1 MAGYTPFKMKAKD
14 YGTSPML
21 MNFPDS
27 FPGGVGDSPAKF
39 GFLKRA
45 AKKLKSLGKKVL
57 GKTAIG
63 KALGIGKEKKDPTMA
78 AADATAAAT
87 QPHTHD
93 ETGAIVPEAE
103 GPQTAVAEGVAGPA
117 SVDPKKQR
125 GMMMAKRAMMG
136 VGGGSNIPGAVGGLF
151 GGRMTPWGN
160 A

>member
-1 MAGYTPFKMKAKD
+1 MEGYPPFKMKAKD
-14 YGTSPML
+14 YGNSPML

-27 FPGGVGDSPAKF
+27 FPGGIGSSPAKGWF
-39 GFLKRA
+39 KSF
-45 AKKLKSLGKKVL
+45 AKKVKGLAKKVH
-57 GKTAIG
+57 GKVG
-63 KALGIGKEKKDPTMA
+63 KALGLGPDKKDPATV

-93 ETGAIVPEAE
+93 ETGAVVPEAE